1 MNCGGLDI
9 GGTKIEARL
18 FDDSMALIESRRIA
32 TPASDTGAFLDAVA
46 QQIGWL
52 MAASGGTGLPV
63 GIAMA
68 GIVNRATGAST
79 AANLPIDG
87 VDVGAALARRFGRK
101 FVFCNDCDAFACSE
115 ANGGAAPQSGTMVG
129 LVIGTGLGAGL
140 CIDGA
145 LAPRATGVPVEI
157 GHIGL
162 AARALAVH
170 GLPLWRCG
178 CGRIGCA
185 EAYVAGPGLE
195 RLARWHLG
203 VPVSATALPVHP
215 RGHEVLAIWA
225 ALMAEVLDTLR
236 LLLDP
241 GCIVLGGGLSNLPDV
256 AQRLTAAMAA
266 TALAGLPPPAIVIA
280 AHGDSSGARGVAL
293 LARDAAREARHA

>member
-18 FDDSMALIESRRIA
+18 FDADMALIDSRRIA
-32 TPASDTGAFLDAVA
+32 TPTADTGAFLDAVA
-46 QQIGWL
+46 QQIDWL
-52 MAASGGTGLPV
+52 MAAGGSPDLPI

-87 VDVGAALARRFGRK
+87 VDVGAALAQRFGRG

-115 ANGGAAPQSGTMVG
+115 ANGGAAPHAGTVVG

-157 GHIGL
+157 GHIGM
-162 AARALAVH
+162 AARALAAH
-170 GLPLWRCG
+170 DLPLWPCG

-185 EAYVAGPGLE
+185 EAYLAGPGLE
-195 RLARWHLG
+195 RLAQWHLG
-203 VPVSATALPVHP
+203 VPVAATALPDHP
-215 RGHEVLAIWA
+215 RGEAVLAVWA

-241 GCIVLGGGLSNLPDV
+241 GCIVLGGGLSNLPGV

-266 TALAGLPPPAIVIA
+266 IALGGLPPPAIVIA

-293 LARDAAREARHA
+293 LARDAAQGARHA